1 MKFKHQKSKEML
13 NKKEMKE
20 EFKNLSIEEISQKY
34 NYPQPI
40 AESLYEAA
48 HNIEVDKVTMEQ
60 LFREMDECWK

>member
-1 MKFKHQKSKEML
+1 MKFKTSNYKKYL
-13 NKKEMKE
+13 NEEKIRE
-20 EFKNLSIEEISQKY
+20 EFRTLSSEEISQKY

>member
-1 MKFKHQKSKEML
+1 MKFKTSNHKKYL
-13 NKKEMKE
+13 NEEKMRK
-20 EFKNLSIEEISQKY
+20 EFKALSSEEISQKY

>member
-20 EFKNLSIEEISQKY
+20 EFKNLSINEISQKY

-48 HNIEVDKVTMEQ
+48 HSIEVDKVTMGQ

>member
-1 MKFKHQKSKEML
+1 MKFKTSNHKKCL

>member
-1 MKFKHQKSKEML
+1 MKFRISEALKYERAKE
-13 NKKEMKE
+13 N
-20 EFKNLSIEEISQKY
+20 FKNFSVEEISQKY
-34 NYPQPI
+34 NYPQSI

>member
-1 MKFKHQKSKEML
+1 MKFKTSKFKAQL
-13 NKKEMKE
+13 NEEKMKE
-20 EFKNLSIEEISQKY
+20 EFKTLSIEEISQKY
-34 NYPQPI
+34 NYPHPI